1 MLSFFLS
8 LNTLIKIM
16 TMLIFK
22 NLTLNL
28 EIWLTLIVFGVYALG
43 TATTQHYLPSQIDF
57 IPNITVIGLLCL
69 GLIVLLTMIKIK
81 KIGMDSLFWLLL
93 FLLILI
99 QPFFID
105 YAYLDGIIFPLATI
119 LVCFILSVIIN
130 NADDKSKLIYYSAFG
145 FTAVALL
152 NIVFQ
157 LAQYANVSDD
167 LWFVMTMQG
176 DRFFGNVGQPNQ
188 LAFIYALGI
197 AACHYL
203 LIKAEY
209 KRNIFLFMTLII
221 LSIGLALTS
230 SRGGLILGVAS
241 FLIYILNTKNNFS
254 FKLFFTAIGISII
267 GFLLGSYLLTI
278 HSLYGSEDA
287 LTRLA
292 TGDNSARIELIQQ
305 AWVQFLHHPILG
317 VGFSNLLA
325 DSLEHI
331 EQVDWFVF
339 NMHSHN
345 IIMQF
350 AAEFGVLGL
359 GILLMAAVIV
369 IRSYWQSCNLESS
382 FIFVVLIIVGL
393 YSLSEYPLWYT
404 RFLIIAVFL
413 LAVINNKTIKVN
425 MNFNNLFIGLMALC
439 IVGSVYYYQSYK
451 KYHRVNTFF
460 KYYDSL
466 NSDTITVNETQEIA
480 QIQQQMLIELPSVF
494 GFSAY
499 KEFFIYHLLPKDNIY
514 LEERI
519 NLGNRVL
526 TKFLSHDILLKQ
538 ALYFGLNNQPK
549 QAFHLYQGACLLDH
563 SESCDMVSLHVNELA
578 DNYQQFE
585 GIRQDYNQWVKD
597 NQSKIIK

>member
-1 MLSFFLS
+1 MN
-8 LNTLIKIM
+8 NTIKI
-16 TMLIFK
+16 LSNVEFWVIA
-22 NLTLNL
+22 
-28 EIWLTLIVFGVYALG
+28 IVFGIYAFG
-43 TATTQHYLPSQIDF
+43 TATIQHYLPSQIDF

-69 GLIVLLTMIKIK
+69 GLIVLLTKVRIHKVGI
-81 KIGMDSLFWLLL
+81 DSLFWLLL
-93 FLLILI
+93 FLLVLI

-105 YAYLDGIIFPLATI
+105 YAYLDGVLFPLATI
-119 LVCFILSVIIN
+119 LVCFSLSVIIN
-130 NADDKSKLIYYSAFG
+130 NTDDKSKLVYYSAFG

-152 NIVFQ
+152 NIIFQ
-157 LAQYANVSDD
+157 LLQYANVSDD

-176 DRFFGNVGQPNQ
+176 NRFFGNVGQPNQ

-203 LIKAEY
+203 LIKAEH
-209 KRNIFLFMTLII
+209 KRRIFIFMALTI

-230 SRGGLILGVAS
+230 SRGGLILGLAS
-241 FLIYILNTKNNFS
+241 FLIYVLTIRSNYS
-254 FKLFFTAIGISII
+254 FKIFFIAVSVSIA

-292 TGDNSARIELIQQ
+292 KGNNYARVELIQQ
-305 AWVQFLHHPILG
+305 AWVQFLHHPLLG
-317 VGFSNLLA
+317 VGFGNLLA

-331 EQVDWFVF
+331 EQVEWFVF
-339 NMHSHN
+339 NIHSHN

-350 AAEFGVLGL
+350 AAEFGLPGL
-359 GILLMAAVIV
+359 ALLAVVAFIV
-369 IRSYWQSCNLESS
+369 FQSYWQLRSLESS
-382 FIFVVLIIVGL
+382 FIFVSLIIVAL

-404 RFLIIAVFL
+404 RYLIIAVFL
-413 LAVINNKTIKVN
+413 LAVINRKTIKTN
-425 MNFNNLFIGLMALC
+425 IDLNKLFFAITALC
-439 IVGSVYYYQSYK
+439 IVGSIFYYQSYK
-451 KYHRVNTFF
+451 EYHRVNTYF

-466 NSDTITVNETQEIA
+466 DSHTLTTNEMQEIA
-480 QIQQQMLIELPSVF
+480 KIQQQMLIELPSVF

-499 KEFFIYHLLPKDNIY
+499 KEFFIYHLLPKDNID

-519 NLGNRVL
+519 NLGHRVL

-549 QAFHLYQGACLLDH
+549 QALHLYQGACLLDH
-563 SESCDMVSLHVNELA
+563 SASCNVVSLHVNELA

-585 GIRQDYNQWVKD
+585 GIRQDYNRWVKD

>member
-1 MLSFFLS
+1 MS
-8 LNTLIKIM
+8 LNALKKM
-16 TMLIFK
+16 MFMLIFK
-22 NLTLNL
+22 NLTSNF
-28 EIWLTLIVFGVYALG
+28 EIWLILIVFVVYAFG

-69 GLIVLLTMIKIK
+69 GLIVLLTRVKIK
-81 KIGMDSLFWLLL
+81 EIGIDSLFWLLL
-93 FLLILI
+93 FILILI
-99 QPFFID
+99 QPFFIN
-105 YAYLDGIIFPLATI
+105 YAYLDGVLFPLATI

-130 NADDKSKLIYYSAFG
+130 NTDNKSKLIYYSAFG
-145 FTAVALL
+145 FIAVALL
-152 NIVFQ
+152 NTIFQ
-157 LAQYANVSDD
+157 LLQYANVSDD

-176 DRFFGNVGQPNQ
+176 NRFFGNVGQPNQ

-209 KRNIFLFMTLII
+209 KRGILIFMALTI

-230 SRGGLILGVAS
+230 SRGGLILLLAS
-241 FLIYILNTKNNFS
+241 FLIYVLNVKRWYS
-254 FKLFFTAIGISII
+254 FKLFFTAASVSIV

-292 TGDNSARIELIQQ
+292 TGNNYARIELIQQ
-305 AWVQFLHHPILG
+305 AWVQFLHHPLLG
-317 VGFSNLLA
+317 VGFGNLLA

-339 NMHSHN
+339 NIHSHN

-350 AAEFGVLGL
+350 AAEFGALGL
-359 GILLMAAVIV
+359 VVLLMAAVIV
-369 IRSYWQSCNLESS
+369 IRSYWQSRNLESS
-382 FIFVVLIIVGL
+382 FIFVALIIVSL

-404 RFLIIAVFL
+404 RYLIIAVFL
-413 LAVINNKTIKVN
+413 LAVINRKTIKTTIDLN
-425 MNFNNLFIGLMALC
+425 KLFVGVTALC
-439 IVGSVYYYQSYK
+439 IVGSIFYYQSYK
-451 KYHRVNTFF
+451 DYYRVNTFF

-466 NSDTITVNETQEIA
+466 DSDSLTVTETQEIA

-499 KEFFIYHLLPKDNIY
+499 KEFFIYHLLPKDNID
-514 LEERI
+514 LEKRI

-549 QAFHLYQGACLLDH
+549 QALHLYQGACLLDH
-563 SESCDMVSLHVNELA
+563 SQSCNVVSLHVNELA

-585 GIRQDYNQWVKD
+585 SIRQEYNQWVKA

>member
-1 MLSFFLS
+1 ML
-8 LNTLIKIM
+8 T
-16 TMLIFK
+16 FK
-22 NLTLNL
+22 NLTSNL
-28 EIWLTLIVFGVYALG
+28 EIWLILIVFCVYAFG

-69 GLIVLLTMIKIK
+69 GLIRLLIRIKIN

-99 QPFFID
+99 QPFFIH
-105 YAYLDGIIFPLATI
+105 YAYLDGMVFPLATI
-119 LVCFILSVIIN
+119 LICFILSVIIN
-130 NADDKSKLIYYSAFG
+130 NADDKAKLIYYSAFG

-152 NIVFQ
+152 STVFQ
-157 LAQYANVSDD
+157 LLQYANVSDD

-176 DRFFGNVGQPNQ
+176 NRFFGNVGQPNQ

-203 LIKAEY
+203 VIKADV
-209 KRNIFLFMTLII
+209 KRNLFIFTLMALGV
-221 LSIGLALTS
+221 LSVGLAVTS
-230 SRGGLILGVAS
+230 SRGGLILGLAS
-241 FLIYILNTKNNFS
+241 FLVYALTITKHYNF
-254 FKLFFTAIGISII
+254 KPFFAAVGVSIT

-292 TGDNSARIELIQQ
+292 TGDNHARIELIQQ
-305 AWVQFLHHPILG
+305 AWVQFLHHPLLG
-317 VGFSNLLA
+317 VGFGNLLA

-331 EQVDWFVF
+331 DQVDWFVF
-339 NMHSHN
+339 NIHSHN

-359 GILLMAAVIV
+359 GILLMAAVLV
-369 IRSYWQSCNLESS
+369 VRSYWQSRNLESS
-382 FIFVVLIIVGL
+382 FIFVALIIVGL

-413 LAVINNKTIKVN
+413 FAVINNKTVKVN
-425 MNFNNLFIGLMALC
+425 INLNKIFIGLTALC
-439 IVGSVYYYQSYK
+439 IVGSTYYYQSYK
-451 KYHRVNTFF
+451 GYHRVNTFF

-466 NSDTITVNETQEIA
+466 DSNTLTVNEAQEIA

-499 KEFFIYHLLPKDNIY
+499 KEFFIYHLLPKDNTD
-514 LEERI
+514 LKERTK
-519 NLGNRVL
+519 LGNRVL
-526 TKFLSHDILLKQ
+526 TKFLSHDVLLKQ

-549 QAFHLYQGACLLDH
+549 KGLHLYQGACLLDH
-563 SESCDMVSLHVNELA
+563 SKNCDVVTEHINELA
-578 DNYQQFE
+578 DSYEQFDP
-585 GIRQDYNQWVKD
+585 IRQDYNKWESD
-597 NQSKIIK
+597 NRAKINK

>member
-1 MLSFFLS
+1 ML
-8 LNTLIKIM
+8 T
-16 TMLIFK
+16 FK
-22 NLTLNL
+22 NLTSRL
-28 EIWLTLIVFGVYALG
+28 EIWLILIVFGVYAFG
-43 TATTQHYLPSQIDF
+43 TATTQHYLPSQMDF

-69 GLIVLLTMIKIK
+69 GFIILLTRIKIK
-81 KIGMDSLFWLLL
+81 EIGIDSLFWLLL

-105 YAYLDGIIFPLATI
+105 YAYLDGVLFPLATI
-119 LVCFILSVIIN
+119 LICFILSVIIN
-130 NADDKSKLIYYSAFG
+130 NTDDKCRLIYYSAFG

-157 LAQYANVSDD
+157 LLQYANVSDD

-176 DRFFGNVGQPNQ
+176 NRFFGNVGQPNQ

-203 LIKAEY
+203 LIKTEY
-209 KRNIFLFMTLII
+209 KRLIFMALVI

-230 SRGGLILGVAS
+230 SRGGLILGLAS
-241 FLIYILNTKNNFS
+241 FLIYGLNIKRGYS
-254 FKLFFTAIGISII
+254 FKLFFTAVGVSIV
-267 GFLLGSYLLTI
+267 GFLLGSYLLII
-278 HSLYGSEDA
+278 HSLYGSEDV

-292 TGDNSARIELIQQ
+292 TGNNYARIELIQQ
-305 AWVQFLHHPILG
+305 AWVQFLHHPLLG
-317 VGFSNLLA
+317 VGFGNLLA

-339 NMHSHN
+339 NIHSHN

-350 AAEFGVLGL
+350 AAEFGLPGL
-359 GILLMAAVIV
+359 ALLAVVAFIV
-369 IRSYWQSCNLESS
+369 FQSYGQSRSLESS
-382 FIFVVLIIVGL
+382 FIFVSLIIVAL

-404 RFLIIAVFL
+404 RYLIIAVFL
-413 LAVINNKTIKVN
+413 LAVINRKTIKIN
-425 MNFNNLFIGLMALC
+425 IDLNKLFFAITALC
-439 IVGSVYYYQSYK
+439 IVGSIFYYQSYK
-451 KYHRVNTFF
+451 DYHRVNTFF

-466 NSDTITVNETQEIA
+466 ESESLTVTETQEIA

-499 KEFFIYHLLPKDNIY
+499 KEFFIYHLLPKDNID
-514 LEERI
+514 LEKRI

-549 QAFHLYQGACLLDH
+549 QALHLYQGACLLDH
-563 SESCDMVSLHVNELA
+563 SQSCNVVSLHVNELA

-585 GIRQDYNQWVKD
+585 SIRQDYNRWVKA
-597 NQSKIIK
+597 NKSKIKK

>member
-1 MLSFFLS
+1 MP
-8 LNTLIKIM
+8 LNIPIKIM
-16 TMLIFK
+16 IMLTFK
-22 NLTLNL
+22 NLTSNL
-28 EIWLTLIVFGVYALG
+28 EIWLILIVFGVYAFG
-43 TATTQHYLPSQIDF
+43 TATIQHYSPSQIDF

-69 GLIVLLTMIKIK
+69 GLIVLLTRIKIK
-81 KIGMDSLFWLLL
+81 NIGTDSLFWLLL

-99 QPFFID
+99 QPFFIN
-105 YAYLDGIIFPLATI
+105 YAYLDGVLFPLSTI

-130 NADDKSKLIYYSAFG
+130 NTDDKSKLIYYSAFG
-145 FTAVALL
+145 FTSVALL
-152 NIVFQ
+152 NTVFQ
-157 LAQYANVSDD
+157 LLQYANVSDD

-176 DRFFGNVGQPNQ
+176 NRFFGNVGQPNQ
-188 LAFIYALGI
+188 LAFVYALGI
-197 AACHYL
+197 VACHYL

-209 KRNIFLFMTLII
+209 KRRIFTFMTLVI

-230 SRGGLILGVAS
+230 SRGGLILGMAS
-241 FLIYILNTKNNFS
+241 FLMYVLNVRRGYS
-254 FKLFFTAIGISII
+254 FKLFFTAVGISII

-292 TGDNSARIELIQQ
+292 TGDNHARIELIQQ
-305 AWVQFLHHPILG
+305 AWVQFLHHPLLG
-317 VGFSNLLA
+317 VGFGNLLA
-325 DSLEHI
+325 DSLDHI

-339 NMHSHN
+339 NIHSHN

-369 IRSYWQSCNLESS
+369 IRSYWQSRNLESS
-382 FIFVVLIIVGL
+382 FIFVALIILGL

-404 RFLIIAVFL
+404 RYLIIAVFL
-413 LAVINNKTIKVN
+413 LAVINNKTIEVN
-425 MNFNNLFIGLMALC
+425 IKFNNLFIGLMALC
-439 IVGSVYYYQSYK
+439 ILGSIYYYQSYK
-451 KYHRVNTFF
+451 EYHRVNTFF

-466 NSDTITVNETQEIA
+466 DSDTLTVNETQEIT

-499 KEFFIYHLLPKDNIY
+499 KEFFIYHLLPKDNID

-519 NLGNRVL
+519 NLGHRVL

-549 QAFHLYQGACLLDH
+549 QALHLYQGACLLDH
-563 SESCDMVSLHVNELA
+563 SASCNVVSLHVNELA

-585 GIRQDYNQWVKD
+585 GIRQDYNRWVKD

>member
-1 MLSFFLS
+1 MS
-8 LNTLIKIM
+8 LNTSIKII
-16 TMLIFK
+16 TMIIVK
-22 NLTLNL
+22 NLTSNL
-28 EIWLTLIVFGVYALG
+28 EIWLILIVFSVYAFG

-57 IPNITVIGLLCL
+57 IPNIMVIGLLCL
-69 GLIVLLTMIKIK
+69 GLIVLLTRIKIT
-81 KIGMDSLFWLLL
+81 KIGIDSLFWLLL
-93 FLLILI
+93 FLLVLI
-99 QPFFID
+99 QPFFIN
-105 YAYLDGIIFPLATI
+105 YAYLDGVIFPLATI
-119 LVCFILSVIIN
+119 LVCFILSVLIN
-130 NADDKSKLIYYSAFG
+130 NTDDKSKLIYYSAFG

-152 NIVFQ
+152 NTVFQ
-157 LAQYANVSDD
+157 LLQYLNVSDN

-176 DRFFGNVGQPNQ
+176 NRFFGNVGQPNQ

-209 KRNIFLFMTLII
+209 ERGILIFMALTI

-230 SRGGLILGVAS
+230 SRGGLILGLAS
-241 FLIYILNTKNNFS
+241 FLIYVLNVKRGYS
-254 FKLFFTAIGISII
+254 FKLFFTAASVSIV

-292 TGDNSARIELIQQ
+292 TGNNYARIELIQQ
-305 AWVQFLHHPILG
+305 AWVQFLHHPLLG
-317 VGFSNLLA
+317 VGFGNLLA

-331 EQVDWFVF
+331 EQVEWFVF
-339 NMHSHN
+339 NIHSHN

-350 AAEFGVLGL
+350 AAEFGLPGL
-359 GILLMAAVIV
+359 ALLAVVAFIV
-369 IRSYWQSCNLESS
+369 FQSYWQLRSLESS
-382 FIFVVLIIVGL
+382 FIFVSLIIVAL

-404 RFLIIAVFL
+404 RYLIITVFL
-413 LAVINNKTIKVN
+413 LAVINRKTIKTN
-425 MNFNNLFIGLMALC
+425 IDLNKLFFAITALC
-439 IVGSVYYYQSYK
+439 IVGSIFYYQSYK
-451 KYHRVNTFF
+451 EYHRVNTYF

-466 NSDTITVNETQEIA
+466 DSDTLTTNEMQEIA
-480 QIQQQMLIELPSVF
+480 KIQQQMLIELPSVF

-499 KEFFIYHLLPKDNIY
+499 KEFFIYHLLPKDNLE

-538 ALYFGLNNQPK
+538 ALYLGLNNQPK
-549 QAFHLYQGACLLDH
+549 QALYLYQGACLLDH
-563 SESCDMVSLHVNELA
+563 SKSCNVVSLHVNELA

-585 GIRQDYNQWVKD
+585 SIRKDYNQWVKD
-597 NQSKIIK
+597 NQSNIIK